1 MTRDFVAIAACDPA
15 SPAAR
20 AMSDALWDEIQR
32 RYGFTAASPFDPAAF
47 AGPVGGFW
55 LATVAAGFRPIPPF
69 GRRVGDESARCLEK
83 PVG

>member
-32 RYGFTAASPFDPAAF
+32 R
-47 AGPVGGFW
+47 
-55 LATVAAGFRPIPPF
+55 
-69 GRRVGDESARCLEK
+69 
-83 PVG
+83 